1 MSNRAMINEFLA
13 HRRLALV
20 RLSPSLPVR
29 GARIDDELGGK
40 GYEVSV
46 VYLDEAVPGPRLA
59 DLKEPVEGAIVAV
72 PRNQCEKAVREIIAA
87 RIPRVWLQRGC
98 ESKPAIELCEQA
110 GIPVVP
116 RRVRSYVCGA
126 CEVSPCL
133 PSLGMEVVGLAREV
147 EKDSAKRRYFSG

>member
-72 PRNQCEKAVREIIAA
+72 PRNQCEKAVREVVAA
-87 RIPRVWLQRGC
+87 GIPRVWLQRGC

-110 GIPVVP
+110 GIPAVHGECVLMYAQP
-116 RRVRSYVCGA
+116 VKSVHAFHRW
-126 CEVSPCL
+126 L
-133 PSLGMEVVGLAREV
+133 WKSLGLLA
-147 EKDSAKRRYFSG
+147 K